1 MNKHRIVPS
10 LLAALLVGAPFLFNP
25 TKAQAQAETPGPKFI
40 CGQSA
45 GVPATLAKTSRGNV
59 PVILWRSTL
68 GDGVYTPAVRC
79 AKVTERFQEYF
90 ANGTLKF
97 LTTGIMNKQPVVCVA
112 QHQGGPCNGLLF
124 TLKPGSNPGQTL
136 KNLMAVQVGSRGP
149 LNESAARVY
158 INMDEFLTTAPVD
171 ANATLSVEPPET
183 SQLPTP
189 LNTLPQVNL
198 SPTPTPTNGAVQVLW

>member
-10 LLAALLVGAPFLFNP
+10 LLAALLVGTPFLLNP
-25 TKAQAQAETPGPKFI
+25 VKAQAEAPGPKFF

-68 GDGVYTPAVRC
+68 GDGVYTPEVRC
-79 AKVTERFQEYF
+79 SKVTERFQEYF
-90 ANGTLKF
+90 TNGTLKF
-97 LTTGIMNKQPVVCVA
+97 LTTGIMNKQSVVCVA
-112 QHQGGPCNGLLF
+112 QYKGGPCNGLLF

-136 KNLMAVQVGSRGP
+136 KNLMAVQTGSRGP

-158 INMDEFLTTAPVD
+158 IDMDEFLTTAPVD
-171 ANATLSVEPPET
+171 TNATLSVAPPET
-183 SQLPTP
+183 SQLPNP
-189 LNTLPQVNL
+189 VNMVPQVDP
-198 SPTPTPTNGAVQVLW
+198 SSTGMPDTGTGIKLW